1 MTKWAEMS
9 NPSTSLANRGSISC
23 MTKPILPGE
32 VAAAVVDPVAYGQWE
47 PLHEQLAW
55 ARVNAPLAV
64 AENHDHDP
72 FWLVTRHT
80 DIMAISRDPQRFANG
95 IRPTVLTNR
104 DGEALARAA
113 TPNNDGHLIRSLVQ
127 MDAPDH
133 MKYRLLTQSWFMPK
147 NLKIVEERIRQI
159 ASETV
164 DAMLAA
170 GPECDFARDVAA
182 HYPLRVIMDILGVPP
197 EDEPRMLMLT
207 QQLFGPTD
215 PELNR
220 SREAITSAEQAIAML
235 DYVIADFTQYFGA
248 LTADRRANPREDIA
262 TVIANATI
270 NGEQIPDREMSGYY
284 MIVATA
290 GHDTTSAST
299 AGAIMELAKNPEL
312 FERFRDAATDK
323 AGLIEEAIRWTTPVQ
338 HFMRSA
344 KEDVEIGGQTIREGD
359 WLMLNYVSANRDEAV
374 FGDPFAFN
382 PDREK
387 NLQIAFG
394 FGAHVCLGQHLARM
408 EMRILMEELLPRIKS
423 LELTGK
429 PARVESVFVG
439 GLKRLPIRFEAA

>member
-1 MTKWAEMS
+1 
-9 NPSTSLANRGSISC
+9 
-23 MTKPILPGE
+23 MTKPILPAPILPAE
-32 VAAAVVDPVAYGQWE
+32 VSAAVVDPAAYGEWNA
-47 PLHEQLAW
+47 LHEQLAW
-55 ARVNAPLAV
+55 ARANAPLAV
-64 AENHDHDP
+64 AENPDHDP
-72 FWLVTRHT
+72 FWLVTRHA
-80 DIMAISRDPQRFANG
+80 DIMAIGRDPQRFASA

-104 DGEALARAA
+104 EGEALARAA
-113 TPNNDGHLIRSLVQ
+113 TPGNDGHLIRSLVQ

-147 NLKIVEERIRQI
+147 NLKIVEERVRHH
-159 ASETV
+159 ARAGVEH
-164 DAMLAA
+164 MLSL
-170 GPECDFARDVAA
+170 GGECDFARDVAA
-182 HYPLRVIMDILGVPP
+182 HYPLRVIMDILGVPA

-207 QQLFGPTD
+207 QQLFGSTD

-220 SREAITSAEQAIAML
+220 NKVEITSAEQAIAML
-235 DYVIADFTQYFGA
+235 HYVIADFENYFRE
-248 LTADRRANPREDIA
+248 LTADRRASPREDIA

-270 NGEQIPDREMSGYY
+270 DGGQIPDRELAGYY

-299 AGAIMELAKNPEL
+299 AGAIMELAKNPAL
-312 FERFRDAATDK
+312 FARFRDAEAEK

-344 KEDVEIGGQTIREGD
+344 KADVEIGGQTIREGD
-359 WLMLNYVSANRDEAV
+359 WLMLNYVSANRDEAI
-374 FGDPFAFN
+374 FDNPFAFD
-382 PDREK
+382 PDRAK
-387 NLQIAFG
+387 NQQIAFG

-408 EMRILMEELLPRIKS
+408 EMRILMEELLPRLKS
-423 LELTGK
+423 LELAGD

>member
-1 MTKWAEMS
+1 MGFMK
-9 NPSTSLANRGSISC
+9 
-23 MTKPILPGE
+23 KPILPGE
-32 VAAAVVDPVAYGQWE
+32 VAAAVVDPAAYGEWDA
-47 PLHEQLAW
+47 LHERLAW
-55 ARVNAPLAV
+55 ARANAPLAV
-64 AENHDHDP
+64 AENPEVDP
-72 FWLVTRHT
+72 FWLVTRHA

-147 NLKIVEERIRQI
+147 NLRIVEERIRQI
-159 ASETV
+159 ARDTV
-164 DAMLAA
+164 EHMLSFD
-170 GPECDFARDVAA
+170 GECDFARDVAA
-182 HYPLRVIMDILGVPP
+182 HYPLRVVMDILGVPP

-207 QQLFGPTD
+207 QQLFGSTD

-220 SREAITSAEQAIAML
+220 SREAISSAEQAIAML
-235 DYVIADFTQYFGA
+235 HYVIADFEQYFGA

-270 NGEQIPDREMSGYY
+270 DGGQIPDRELAGYY
-284 MIVATA
+284 MIIATA

-299 AGAIMELAKNPEL
+299 AGALMEMAKNPAL
-312 FERFRDAATDK
+312 FGRFRAAESDK
-323 AGLIEEAIRWTTPVQ
+323 SGLIEEAIRWSTPVQ

-344 KEDVEIGGQTIREGD
+344 REDVEIGGQQVREGD
-359 WLMLNYVSANRDEAV
+359 WLMLNYVSGNRDESV
-374 FGDPFAFN
+374 FADPFAFD
-382 PDREK
+382 PDRPK
-387 NLQIAFG
+387 NQQIAFG

-408 EMRILMEELLPRIKS
+408 EMRILMEELLPRLKR
-423 LELTGK
+423 LELAGE

>member
-1 MTKWAEMS
+1 
-9 NPSTSLANRGSISC
+9 
-23 MTKPILPGE
+23 MTKPILPEE
-32 VAAAVVDPVAYGQWE
+32 VAAAVIDPTAYAAWE
-47 PLHEQLAW
+47 PLHERLAW
-55 ARVNAPLAV
+55 ARANMPLGV
-64 AENHDHDP
+64 AENPTHDP
-72 FWLVTRHT
+72 FWLVTRHA
-80 DIMAISRDPQRFANG
+80 DIMAIGRDPQRFANG
-95 IRPTVLTNR
+95 IRPTVLTDR

-113 TPNNDGHLIRSLVQ
+113 TPGGDGHLIRSLVQ

-133 MKYRLLTQSWFMPK
+133 MKYRLLTQGWFMPK
-147 NLKIVEERIRQI
+147 NLRIVENRIREI
-159 ASETV
+159 ARETV
-164 DAMLAA
+164 EHMLSL
-170 GPECDFARDVAA
+170 GSECDFARDVAA
-182 HYPLRVIMDILGVPP
+182 HYPLRVIMDILGVPR

-207 QQLFGPTD
+207 QQLFGSTD

-220 SREAITSAEQAIAML
+220 GREAIKSTEQAIAML
-235 DYVIADFTQYFGA
+235 HYVIADFESYFRE

-270 NGEQIPDREMSGYY
+270 DGGPIPDRELAGYY

-299 AGAIMELAKNPEL
+299 AGAMMELAKNPAL
-312 FERFRDAATDK
+312 FARFRDAEADK
-323 AGLIEEAIRWTTPVQ
+323 AGLIEEAIRWSTPVQ

-344 KEDVEIGGQTIREGD
+344 REDVDLGGQTIRAGD

-374 FGDPFAFN
+374 FADPFAFD
-382 PDREK
+382 PDRAK
-387 NLQIAFG
+387 NQQIAFG

-408 EMRILMEELLPRIKS
+408 EMRILMEELLPRLKRV
-423 LELTGK
+423 ELAGE

>member
-1 MTKWAEMS
+1 
-9 NPSTSLANRGSISC
+9 

-32 VAAAVVDPVAYGQWE
+32 VAAAVVDPVAYGNWD

-55 ARVNAPLAV
+55 ARANAPLAV
-64 AENHDHDP
+64 AESPEIDP
-72 FWLVTRHT
+72 FWLVTRHA

-95 IRPTVLTNR
+95 LRPTVLTNR
-104 DGEALARAA
+104 DGEAIARAA

-147 NLKIVEERIRQI
+147 NLKIVEDRIRQI
-159 ASETV
+159 ARDTV
-164 DAMLAA
+164 DHMLEM
-170 GPECDFARDVAA
+170 GGECDFARDVAA

-220 SREAITSAEQAIAML
+220 SREAITSADQAIAML
-235 DYVIADFTQYFGA
+235 GHVIADFENYFGA
-248 LTADRRANPREDIA
+248 LTAERRAHPREDIA

-270 NGEQIPDREMSGYY
+270 NGERIPDREMSGYY

-299 AGAIMELAKNPEL
+299 AGAIMELAKNPAL
-312 FERFRDAATDK
+312 FDRFRDAAADK
-323 AGLIEEAIRWTTPVQ
+323 AGLIEEAIRWTTPGQ

-359 WLMLNYVSANRDEAV
+359 WLMLNYVSANRDESV
-374 FGDPFAFN
+374 FADPFAFD

-387 NLQIAFG
+387 NQQIAFG

-408 EMRILMEELLPRIKS
+408 EMRILMEELLPRLKR
-423 LELTGK
+423 LELAGA

-439 GLKRLPIRFEAA
+439 GLKRLPLRFEAA

>member
-1 MTKWAEMS
+1 
-9 NPSTSLANRGSISC
+9 

-32 VAAAVVDPVAYGQWE
+32 VAAAVVDPAAYGEWTG
-47 PLHEQLAW
+47 LHEKLAW
-55 ARVNAPLAV
+55 ARANAPLAV
-64 AENHDHDP
+64 AENPDHDP
-72 FWLVTRHT
+72 FWLVTRHA
-80 DIMAISRDPQRFANG
+80 DVMAISRDPQRFANG
-95 IRPTVLTNR
+95 LRPTVLTNR
-104 DGEALARAA
+104 DGEAIARAA
-113 TPNNDGHLIRSLVQ
+113 TPNHDGHLIRSLVQ

-147 NLKIVEERIRQI
+147 NLKIVEARIRHH
-159 ASETV
+159 ARAAVEH
-164 DAMLAA
+164 ML
-170 GPECDFARDVAA
+170 GFDGECDFARDVAA

-207 QQLFGPTD
+207 QQLFGSTD

-220 SREAITSAEQAIAML
+220 SREAIKSADQAIAML
-235 DYVIADFTQYFGA
+235 NYVIADFETYFRE
-248 LTADRRANPREDIA
+248 LTADRRAHPREDIA

-270 NGEQIPDREMSGYY
+270 DGGQIPDRELAGYY

-299 AGAIMELAKNPEL
+299 AGAMMELARDPAL
-312 FERFRDAATDK
+312 FARFRAAEADK

-344 KEDVEIGGQTIREGD
+344 KQDVDVGGQVIREGD
-359 WLMLNYVSANRDEAV
+359 WLMLNYVSANRDEDV
-374 FGDPFAFN
+374 FDAPGRFD
-382 PDREK
+382 PDRPK
-387 NLQIAFG
+387 NQQIAFG

-408 EMRILMEELLPRIKS
+408 EMRILMEELLPRLKS
-423 LELTGK
+423 VELAGE

-439 GLKRLPIRFEAA
+439 GLKRLPIRFQAA

>member
-1 MTKWAEMS
+1 
-9 NPSTSLANRGSISC
+9 

-32 VAAAVVDPVAYGQWE
+32 VAAAVIDPAAYAAWE

-55 ARVNAPLAV
+55 ARANAPLAV
-64 AENHDHDP
+64 AENPTHDP
-72 FWLVTRHT
+72 FWLVTRHA

-95 IRPTVLTNR
+95 IRPTVLTDRN
-104 DGEALARAA
+104 GEALARAA
-113 TPNNDGHLIRSLVQ
+113 TPGGDGHLIRSLVQ

-133 MKYRLLTQSWFMPK
+133 MKYRLLTQGWFMPK
-147 NLKIVEERIRQI
+147 NLRIVEDRIRSL
-159 ASETV
+159 ARETV
-164 DAMLAA
+164 DHMLSL
-170 GPECDFARDVAA
+170 GGTCDFARDVAA
-182 HYPLRVIMDILGVPP
+182 HYPLRVIMDILGVPA

-207 QQLFGPTD
+207 QQLFGSTD

-220 SREAITSAEQAIAML
+220 GREAIKSTEQAIAML
-235 DYVIADFTQYFGA
+235 HYVIADFENYFRE

-270 NGEQIPDREMSGYY
+270 DGGQIPDRELAGYY

-299 AGAIMELAKNPEL
+299 AGAMMELAKSPAL
-312 FERFRDAATDK
+312 FARFRDAAADK
-323 AGLIEEAIRWTTPVQ
+323 AGLIEEAIRWSTPVQ

-344 KEDVEIGGQTIREGD
+344 KEDVELGGQTIREGD

-374 FGDPFAFN
+374 FADPFAFD
-382 PDREK
+382 PDRAK
-387 NLQIAFG
+387 NQQIAFG

-408 EMRILMEELLPRIKS
+408 EMRILMEELLPRLKS
-423 LELTGK
+423 LELAGE